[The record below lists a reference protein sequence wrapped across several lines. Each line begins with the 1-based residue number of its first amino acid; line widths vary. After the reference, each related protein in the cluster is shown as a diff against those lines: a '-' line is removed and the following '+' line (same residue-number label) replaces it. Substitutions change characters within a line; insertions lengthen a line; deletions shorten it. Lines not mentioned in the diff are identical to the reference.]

1 MHCYSYLLS
10 EQNQTLLLSQDSAGK
25 FWTAHLIFIM
35 RLENLI
41 AQYLI
46 EIFDSVHVHKDI
58 LFTVN
63 KCVIMYYRK
72 IVEAKRIN

>member
-1 MHCYSYLLS
+1 MHCYTYLLS

>member
-1 MHCYSYLLS
+1 MHCYTYLLS
-10 EQNQTLLLSQDSAGK
+10 EQNHTLLLSQDSAGK
-25 FWTAHLIFIM
+25 FWKAHL
-35 RLENLI
+35 
-41 AQYLI
+41 
-46 EIFDSVHVHKDI
+46 IFDSVHVHKDI